1 MGFLSDRVNKQVMV
15 IIGGVITAYAVFS
28 YQQANGF
35 WDLIVASIIFGLG
48 GGISMPALM
57 AIAVLKG
64 NRIGAMGSIMAFL
77 TMGHSLGM
85 LVGSFLAGL
94 MMDLFQLRQT
104 FSLGAIIM
112 TIGVGLFVF
121 LCRQSM
127 DKYGVKNGS
136 SI

>member
-1 MGFLSDRVNKQVMV
+1 
-15 IIGGVITAYAVFS
+15 
-28 YQQANGF
+28 
-35 WDLIVASIIFGLG
+35 
-48 GGISMPALM
+48 MPALM

-64 NRIGAMGSIMAFL
+64 KQIGAMGSIMAFL
-77 TMGHSLGM
+77 TVGHSLGM

-94 MMDLFQLRQT
+94 MMDIFQLRQT
-104 FSLGAIIM
+104 FLLGAIIM
-112 TIGVGLFVF
+112 AIGVGLFVF